1 MTGNCGEV
9 IRPLELDICSARQ
22 TGEGG
27 VKKKNMDKQTK
38 ISESRDYVSPG
49 DKD

>member
-1 MTGNCGEV
+1 MFGKTDGRGG
-9 IRPLELDICSARQ
+9 RQ
-22 TGEGG
+22 
-27 VKKKNMDKQTK
+27 KKKNMDKQTK